1 MSTANPARSTN
12 SATMASLFAPIQADL
27 TLIENRLQSELRHAD
42 PFIDEL
48 AQHSFR
54 FGGKRLRPALL
65 LLTAQAVG
73 KINDDH
79 RTLAAVV
86 EMIHT
91 ATLVHDDILDEAT
104 IRRHEDT
111 VNARWDNQTSVLLG
125 DYLFT
130 HAFYLASSLE
140 TTFGCRT
147 IGRATNTVCEGEL
160 LQTAASGK
168 FSLSREGYFAI
179 IEAKTAA
186 LCACCCQL
194 GAHYAGGDEQTVHSF
209 QQFGQL
215 LGTAFQIADDLL
227 DLVGEEQTVGK
238 SLGTD
243 LAKHRLTL
251 PLIELRDQLDSNQQ
265 QQLQQ
270 ILEVPNEQNMATLL
284 DWLDT
289 SGAMQ
294 QTRRLANDYAQQA
307 AEQLSSLPDSPAKQ
321 SLLHI
326 AGASVSRCA

>member
-1 MSTANPARSTN
+1 MSTANPTQ
-12 SATMASLFAPIQADL
+12 ATTQPAMTSLFALIQKEL
-27 TLIENRLQSELRHAD
+27 TQVEDRLQQELRHSD

-65 LLTAQAVG
+65 LLTAKALGQM
-73 KINDDH
+73 NEDH
-79 RTLAAVV
+79 LTLATVV

-91 ATLVHDDILDEAT
+91 ATLVHDDILDEAD

-111 VNARWDNQTSVLLG
+111 VNARWNNQTSVLLG

-147 IGRATNTVCEGEL
+147 IGQATNTVCEGEL
-160 LQTAASGK
+160 LQTAAAGK
-168 FSLSREGYFAI
+168 FTLSREGYFAI

-194 GAHYAGGDEQTVHSF
+194 GAHYSGGDKNTVESF
-209 QQFGQL
+209 RKYGQL
-215 LGTAFQIADDLL
+215 LGIAFQIADDLL

-243 LAKHRLTL
+243 LAKHRMTL
-251 PLIELRDQLDSNQQ
+251 PLIELRDQLNPQQQ
-265 QQLQQ
+265 QQLQH
-270 ILEVPNEQNMATLL
+270 LLTDTSSHNTATLI
-284 DWLDT
+284 DWLQS
-289 SGAMQ
+289 SGALQ
-294 QTRRLANDYAQQA
+294 QAQQQAANYAQQA
-307 AEQLSSLPDSPAKQ
+307 AEQLTEIPNSPAKNT
-321 SLLHI
+321 LIEI
-326 AGASVSRCA
+326 AQASVSRHA